1 MNILGVDLEFD
12 FFDADKVDLYEA
24 ENKKVAE
31 RIKEPTPYE
40 GKTTGQSF
48 RIQCGIVDD
57 FFNSVFGPGTAEK
70 LFKGKANLREHMEA
84 FAQVSDA
91 AMATKDD
98 ISALTEKYSPNRAQ
112 RRADAKQNTRNF
124 NRHNS
129 AYNHGKH

>member
-12 FFDADKVDLYEA
+12 FFDAGKVDLYEA

-31 RIKEPTPYE
+31 RIKEPTQYE

-91 AMATKDD
+91 AMATK
-98 ISALTEKYSPNRAQ
+98 P
-112 RRADAKQNTRNF
+112 
-124 NRHNS
+124 
-129 AYNHGKH
+129 